1 MEPSTNQLTG
11 PGRPRTRAEA
21 RARPR
26 ARQTSRSVGG
36 SPFEQQAQRFRL
48 LAITPCER
56 ADLGLAKALRKLTV
70 ATALDLGR
78 DPAGWPA
85 LFTSIQREHSIG
97 IRIGDHVEVPTDLA
111 LPANVEFII
120 VDGDGSALPTSWRK
134 ASWIAQVVSIVE
146 AQRAIAFGASGLIA
160 KGQESGGRVGDESSF
175 VLLQRLVELT
185 AGRVPVWCQGGIGL
199 HTAAGAF
206 AGGAFGVVLDAQLG
220 AYPESSLDDAIKQQV
235 LAMDGS
241 EARVG
246 SGYQVYART
255 PAEIAALDALSA
267 DAVRSA
273 LQARTLLP
281 LGQDAALC
289 KLLMAECANLEALV
303 QTLRLRVDGQLHQA
317 RELRPLDENAAWARS
332 HGTRYP
338 IAQGPMTRVSDTAEF
353 AVAVAENGGLPFLAL
368 SLMNASASR
377 TLLEATRDQIGD
389 KPWGV
394 GVLGFAAPEILDPQ
408 LALIREI
415 KPSVLLLAGG
425 RPSQARPFI
434 EAGIP
439 TYLHVPSPGL
449 LDLFLK
455 DGATHFVFEGRE
467 CGGHVGPRYSFV
479 LWEQALA
486 RLAQVEHAEELH
498 VLFAGGIHDER
509 SSAMVAALAAP
520 LAARGAKIGVL
531 MGTAYIATTEA
542 VEAGAVL
549 EDFQRQSLQGD
560 STVLVETAPGHAI
573 RCLQSGFV
581 DLFERRKREL
591 QSASVETKEAWKELE
606 SLTVGRLR
614 IATKGLDYVND
625 KLSAVDQQRQ
635 RAEGMYMIGQIIALR
650 HEVISIA
657 ALHERVARGASA
669 YLQALEP
676 PTLRLPAREAPIA
689 IVGMA
694 CLYPGSPDLEAYWSH
709 ILEGRDL
716 VREVP
721 AERWSVERYYRGAD
735 AGPDQS
741 VSKWGG
747 FLDDTPFDPLQY
759 GIPPQSL
766 AAIEPVQL
774 LSLEVANQALR
785 DAGYTPSAGGR
796 WFDRERTSV
805 IFGAEGGMD
814 LAAQYNF
821 RNLYQQYCGD
831 LPTELAQALPTLTE
845 DSFPGVLVNVISGRI
860 ANRLGL
866 GGVNYSVDSACASS
880 LTAIELAVK
889 ELRSSS
895 SEMVL
900 AGGADFHNGITD
912 FLMFSSVGALSASGR
927 CKSFDDNADGI
938 ALGEGVGI
946 VVLKRLEDAQADGD
960 RIYAVIDGIAGSSDG
975 KALGLTAPR
984 KEGQKRALD
993 RCYWQ
998 AGVLPS
1004 EIGLVEAHGTGTV
1017 VGDRTELRTL
1027 TEVFGAYGALPQQA
1041 ALGSVKSQIGHTKCA
1056 AGIAGLIKVAKALHH
1071 GVLPPTGLI
1080 TQPNAWHRAATSPF
1094 ALNRTPQPWLAQ
1106 STAKRAAVSAF
1117 GFGGTNFHA
1126 VLSGY
1131 PAHQNRQGALHWPA
1145 ELFAFRGDS
1154 AAAIAPRLRELADYL
1169 TASDAPLSLRDLAA
1183 TVWAHGA
1190 GTVQLAFVASTRA
1203 ELAAKL
1209 ANALQQNNA
1218 SGLHRRD
1225 DARSAERIAFLFSGQ
1240 GSQYPGMLRELFVYF
1255 PALRELLALAPD
1267 LLPLIYPSTA
1277 YDDATRSAQQQRLT
1291 DTRVTQPALGLVEL
1305 AGFEWLQSLGLKAD
1319 MAAGHSY
1326 GELAALAAAGA
1337 FDAQTLVRL
1346 SRLRAEA
1353 ILASVGED
1361 SGAMAAV
1368 RLDVDSLRPLLAGF
1382 PSVVMANQNSP
1393 VQTVI
1398 SGPTADVHAAC
1409 ELLKQHAVGYK
1420 LIDTDCAFHSPLMAA
1435 AERRYASTLASEEVH
1450 PLRWPV
1456 YSNITA
1462 EPHPDDAVAIRDSLA
1477 RHIVSPV
1484 RFVSEVERLYADGAR
1499 VFVEI
1504 GPKRVL
1510 TGLVNRILKDQT
1522 HTALALDPEERGLA
1536 GLLEVVAQLA
1546 VRSSRF
1552 DASALFAERAR
1563 TLDLTQPRKLG
1574 ATTWLVNGG
1583 RAWPL
1588 RGKAPAHAAAVV
1600 LEPVVSANSVAAIAA
1615 PAQATLAAGDQAIV
1629 SYLHNMRDL
1638 VNAQRD
1644 VLLGYFGAPAAA
1656 PYVRTIHPSPAGRG
1670 TEGEGASGS
1679 SKARYHGESLTPA
1692 ALPAGEG
1699 YKNAQTLSAPLQAE
1713 TSVANARGVLLSI
1726 VSERTGYPS
1735 EMLDLDLDLEADLSI
1750 DSIKRLEVIGDLAQ
1764 KLSLREAFGA
1774 NADVLIEQLAAKK
1787 TLRAVLDFLS
1797 EKLPKTVASAAASAA
1812 HAPAAVAAQRPV
1824 AELLLDIVSQS
1835 TGYPAEALDLDLD
1848 LEADLSIDSIKRL
1861 EIVGQLASG
1870 LGLDASQG
1878 KDALLER
1885 LSAQKTLRA
1894 VIELLNQAAPTTQAT
1909 PTSATKPTVQLT
1921 ADSEAGIPLERYL
1934 LRPLPAP
1941 PARAG
1946 NIDLANK
1953 QFLITD
1959 DKLGIAPQLAARL
1972 QARGAKT
1979 RIVEFSASHA
1989 ESGLAEVDG
1998 LIHLWS
2004 LNPDSLVIEVKH
2016 FFALAREALLSKARH
2031 LLVASALGGDFGQGG
2046 TGGSH
2051 FNRGGGFAG
2060 MIKTV
2065 EKEFPELRAHWVDL
2079 HADEPQQ
2086 ALLDA
2091 LETELL
2097 AGNPL
2102 AEVAYLNGQ
2111 RYAREV
2117 VPVALSEGSL
2127 DGLPLTP
2134 ESVVLLTG
2142 GARGITALIAVALA
2156 RRYRCRLELVGRSE
2170 APEGPEDALTRGV
2183 TDPRRLRQ
2191 LLLQADPTRKPAEIE
2206 RLARRILAE
2215 REVRE
2220 TFAQVREAGSTVH
2233 YTPLDVRDEDAFAS
2247 FIAETYS
2254 RHGRIDGVIH
2264 GAGVVEDKLVRD
2276 KTDESFGRVFDTKVR
2291 SALILN
2297 RLIRD
2302 DVKFVV
2308 FFSSVASA
2316 FGNRGQVDYASA
2328 NDVLDKLAHHWQ
2340 TRIGGRVISVNWGPW
2355 ADTGMVNDAL
2365 RNDYARKGIGL
2376 IPQVAGVEALL
2387 RELSIS
2393 RGDSQIVLMC
2403 GKPESF
2409 GAAAPLA

>member
-1 MEPSTNQLTG
+1 MDQPINQSTDA
-11 PGRPRTRAEA
+11 GRPRTRAEA

-36 SPFEQQAQRFRL
+36 SHFEQKPQRFRL
-48 LAITPCER
+48 LAITPLER
-56 ADLGLAKALRKLTV
+56 ADLGLAKALKKLTV

-78 DPAGWPA
+78 DPTRWPA
-85 LFTSIQREHSIG
+85 LFASIQRERGIG
-97 IRIGDHVEVPTDLA
+97 LRLADSVEIPTDLA
-111 LPANVEFII
+111 LPANVDFLI

-134 ASWIAQVVSIVE
+134 APWIAQVVSINE

-199 HTAAGAF
+199 HTAAAAF
-206 AGGAFGVVLDAQLG
+206 AGGAFGVVLDAQLS
-220 AYPESSLDDAIKQQV
+220 AYPESGIDGAIKQQV

-246 SGYQVYART
+246 AGYQVYART

-267 DAVRSA
+267 DAVRAA

-281 LGQDAALC
+281 LGQDAALS

-353 AVAVAENGGLPFLAL
+353 AVAVAEDGGLPFLAL

-377 TLLEATRDQIGD
+377 ALLEATRDQIGD
-389 KPWGV
+389 MPWGV

-486 RLAQVEHAEELH
+486 RLAQVEHADELH

-581 DLFERRKREL
+581 DLFDTRKREL
-591 QSASVETKEAWKELE
+591 QSNGVDTKEAWKELE

-614 IATKGLDYVND
+614 IATKGLDYIEG
-625 KLSAVDQQRQ
+625 KLSAVDLQRQ

-657 ALHERVARGASA
+657 ALHERVARGASD
-669 YLQALEP
+669 YLQALEV

-689 IVGMA
+689 VVGMA

-721 AERWSVERYYRGAD
+721 AERWNVERYYRGAD

-747 FLDDTPFDPLQY
+747 FIDDTPFDPLQY

-785 DAGYTPSAGGR
+785 DAGYSSTAGQSAGGR
-796 WFDRERTSV
+796 WFDRERTAV

-831 LPTELAQALPTLTE
+831 LPPELAQALPTLTE

-880 LTAIELAVK
+880 LTAIELGVK
-889 ELRSSS
+889 ELRSGS

-912 FLMFSSVGALSASGR
+912 FLMFSSVGALSAKGR
-927 CKSFDDNADGI
+927 CRSFDDNADGI

-946 VVLKRLEDAQADGD
+946 IVLKRLEDAEADGD

-1027 TEVFGAYGALPQQA
+1027 TEVFGSYGALPQQA

-1056 AGIAGLIKVAKALHH
+1056 AGIAGFIKVAKALHH

-1106 STAKRAAVSAF
+1106 SAAKRAAVSAF

-1145 ELFAFRGDS
+1145 ELFAFRGES

-1169 TASDAPLSLRDLAA
+1169 AASDAPLSLRDLAA
-1183 TVWAHGA
+1183 TAWANGN
-1190 GTVQLAFVASTRA
+1190 GSLQLAFVASTRE
-1203 ELAAKL
+1203 ELTAKL
-1209 ANALQQNNA
+1209 AHALQQNSA

-1225 DARSAERIAFLFSGQ
+1225 ETQSAQRIAFLFSGQ

-1267 LLPLIYPSTA
+1267 LLPVIYPPTA

-1291 DTRVTQPALGLVEL
+1291 DTRMTQPALGLVEL
-1305 AGFEWLQSLGLKAD
+1305 AGFEWLHSLGLQPD

-1337 FDAQTLVRL
+1337 FDAQTLVKL
-1346 SRLRAEA
+1346 SRSRAEA

-1398 SGPTADVHAAC
+1398 SGPTADVNAAC

-1435 AERRYASTLASEEVH
+1435 AERRYATTLASEAVL

-1462 EPHPDDAVAIRDSLA
+1462 EPHLNDAAAIRDSLA

-1522 HTALALDPEERGLA
+1522 QDSSHLALALDPEERGLA
-1536 GLLEVVAQLA
+1536 GLLDVVAQLA

-1563 TLDLTQPRKLG
+1563 TLDFTQPRKLG

-1588 RGKAPAHAAAVV
+1588 HGKAPAHAAAVV
-1600 LEPVVSANSVAAIAA
+1600 LEPVVSASSAAVMAA
-1615 PAQATLAAGDQAIV
+1615 PAQTTLAAGDQAIV

-1656 PYVRTIHPSPAGRG
+1656 APRAAATITIAPAS
-1670 TEGEGASGS
+1670 T
-1679 SKARYHGESLTPA
+1679 SKASAPIAAAPA
-1692 ALPAGEG
+1692 AQA
-1699 YKNAQTLSAPLQAE
+1699 LSAPLQAE
-1713 TSVANARGVLLSI
+1713 TTVANARSVLLSI

-1774 NADVLIEQLAAKK
+1774 NADALIEQLAAKK

-1797 EKLPKTVASAAASAA
+1797 EKLPKTVTATASAVSA
-1812 HAPAAVAAQRPV
+1812 PVAVASQRPV

-1894 VIELLNQAAPTTQAT
+1894 VIELLNQAVPATQAQPAPTAAA
-1909 PTSATKPTVQLT
+1909 PTAQLT
-1921 ADSEAGIPLERYL
+1921 PDPDAGIPLERYL

-1946 NIDLANK
+1946 DIDLTDK

-1959 DKLGIAPQLAARL
+1959 DKLGIAPKLAARL

-1989 ESGLAEVDG
+1989 ESGLKDVDG

-2016 FFALAREALLSKARH
+2016 FFALAREALLNKARH

-2046 TGGSH
+2046 AGGSH

-2079 HADEPQQ
+2079 HADEPQE

-2097 AGNPL
+2097 ADNPL

-2111 RYAREV
+2111 RYARKV
-2117 VPVALSEGSL
+2117 VPVALTEGSL

-2170 APEGPEDALTRGV
+2170 APEGDEEALTRGV
-2183 TDPRRLRQ
+2183 ADPRRLRQ
-2191 LLLQADPTRKPAEIE
+2191 LLLQADPTRKPGEIE
-2206 RLARRILAE
+2206 KLARRVLAE

-2220 TFAQVREAGSTVH
+2220 TFAQVRAAGSTVH
-2233 YTPLDVRDEDAFAS
+2233 YTPLDVRDEEAFAS

-2376 IPQVAGVEALL
+2376 IPQIAGVEALL
-2387 RELSIS
+2387 RELSIAH
-2393 RGDSQIVLMC
+2393 GDSQIVLMC

-2409 GAAAPLA
+2409 GAATPLA

>member
-1 MEPSTNQLTG
+1 MDSSTIQSNDPVL
-11 PGRPRTRAEA
+11 PRTRAEA

-36 SPFEQQAQRFRL
+36 SCFEQQAQRFRL
-48 LAITPCER
+48 LAITPIER
-56 ADLGLAKALRKLTV
+56 ADFGLAKALRKLTV

-78 DPAGWPA
+78 DPARWSE
-85 LFTSIQREHSIG
+85 LFASIQREPSIG
-97 IRIGDHVEVPTDLA
+97 LRLADHVEVPTDLT
-111 LPANVEFII
+111 LPASVEFII

-134 ASWIAQVVSIVE
+134 AAWIAQVVSVVE

-185 AGRVPVWCQGGIGL
+185 AGRIPVWCQGGIGL
-199 HTAAGAF
+199 HTAASAF
-206 AGGAFGVVLDAQLG
+206 AGGAFGVVLDAQLS
-220 AYPESSLDDAIKQQV
+220 AYPESGLDEAIKQQV

-246 SGYQVYART
+246 GGYQVHART

-267 DAVRSA
+267 DTVRAA

-289 KLLMAECANLEALV
+289 KVLMSECANLEALV

-353 AVAVAENGGLPFLAL
+353 AVAVAEDGGLPFLAL

-377 TLLEATRDQIGD
+377 TLLENTRDQIGD

-394 GVLGFAAPEILDPQ
+394 GVLGFASPEILDPQ

-486 RLAQVEHAEELH
+486 RLAQVEHAEDLH

-531 MGTAYIATTEA
+531 MGTAYIATHEA

-573 RCLQSGFV
+573 RCLRSGFV
-581 DLFERRKREL
+581 DLFDRRKREL
-591 QSASVETKEAWKELE
+591 QAAGVDTKDAWKDLE

-614 IATKGLDYVND
+614 IATKGLDYVYD
-625 KLSAVDQQRQ
+625 KQGNGKLGEVDLQRQ

-657 ALHERVARGASA
+657 ALHERASRGARD
-669 YLQALEP
+669 YLQALDL

-689 IVGMA
+689 VVGMA

-721 AERWSVERYYRGAD
+721 AERWNAERYYRGAD

-785 DAGYTPSAGGR
+785 DAGYSQSAGGR

-831 LPTELAQALPTLTE
+831 LPPELAQALPTLTE

-889 ELRSSS
+889 ELRSGS

-912 FLMFSSVGALSASGR
+912 FLMFSSVGALSSSGR
-927 CKSFDDNADGI
+927 CRSFDDNADGI

-946 VVLKRLEDAQADGD
+946 VVLKRLDDAQADGD

-1027 TEVFGAYGALPQQA
+1027 TEVFSAYGALPQQA

-1056 AGIAGLIKVAKALHH
+1056 AGIAGFIKVAKALHH

-1094 ALNRTPQPWLAQ
+1094 ALNRTPQPWLAH
-1106 STAKRAAVSAF
+1106 SGAKRAAVSAF

-1131 PAHQNRQGALHWPA
+1131 PAHRNTQGSLHWPA

-1154 AAAIAPRLRELADYL
+1154 AAAIAPRVRELADYL
-1169 TASDAPLSLRDLAA
+1169 AASDAPLALRDLAA
-1183 TVWAHGA
+1183 TVWANGS
-1190 GTVQLAFVASTRA
+1190 GVVQLAFVASTRE
-1203 ELAAKL
+1203 ELSAKL
-1209 ANALQQNNA
+1209 AHAVQQNPA
-1218 SGLHRRD
+1218 GGLHKRD
-1225 DARSAERIAFLFSGQ
+1225 DAPATQRIAFLFSGQ

-1267 LLPLIYPSTA
+1267 LLPVIYPSTA

-1291 DTRVTQPALGLVEL
+1291 DTRMTQPALGLVEL
-1305 AGFEWLQSLGLKAD
+1305 AGFQWLHSLGLQPD

-1337 FDAQTLVRL
+1337 FDAQTLVKL
-1346 SRLRAEA
+1346 SRSRAEA

-1368 RLDVDSLRPLLAGF
+1368 RLDVDSLRPLLTGF
-1382 PSVVMANQNSP
+1382 PGVVMANQNSP

-1398 SGPTADVHAAC
+1398 SGPTADVNAAC

-1435 AERRYASTLASEEVH
+1435 AERRYAATLANEAVL

-1456 YSNITA
+1456 YSNISA
-1462 EPHPDDAVAIRDSLA
+1462 EPHLDDAAAIRDSLA

-1522 HTALALDPEERGLA
+1522 HTAIALDPEERGLA

-1546 VRSSRF
+1546 VRGNSF
-1552 DASALFAERAR
+1552 DASTLFADRAR

-1583 RAWPL
+1583 RAFPL

-1600 LEPVVSANSVAAIAA
+1600 LQPVVTANAVTSIAAA
-1615 PAQATLAAGDQAIV
+1615 PAQTTLAAGDQAIV

-1656 PYVRTIHPSPAGRG
+1656 PRAAATITIAPSAQMK
-1670 TEGEGASGS
+1670 AS
-1679 SKARYHGESLTPA
+1679 APIAVAPA
-1692 ALPAGEG
+1692 AQA
-1699 YKNAQTLSAPLQAE
+1699 LSAPLQAE
-1713 TSVANARGVLLSI
+1713 PTVANANSVLLGI

-1750 DSIKRLEVIGDLAQ
+1750 DSIKRLEVISDLAQ
-1764 KLSLREAFGA
+1764 KLALREAFGA
-1774 NADVLIEQLAAKK
+1774 NADALIEQLAAKK

-1797 EKLPKTVASAAASAA
+1797 SSLPKTIATAASATP
-1812 HAPAAVAAQRPV
+1812 APATVAAPRPV

-1894 VIELLNQAAPTTQAT
+1894 MIEHLQQAVPATRPQAAPVA
-1909 PTSATKPTVQLT
+1909 AKPTAQLT
-1921 ADSEAGIPLERYL
+1921 ADSDAGIPLERYL

-1946 NIDLANK
+1946 DIDLANK

-1959 DKLGIAPQLAARL
+1959 DKLGIAPKLAARL
-1972 QARGAKT
+1972 QARGAST

-2016 FFALAREALLSKARH
+2016 FFALAREALLNKARH
-2031 LLVASALGGDFGQGG
+2031 LLVASALGGDFGQSG

-2079 HADEPQQ
+2079 HAGEPQD

-2111 RYAREV
+2111 RYARKV
-2117 VPVALSEGSL
+2117 VPVALTEGSL

-2170 APEGPEDALTRGV
+2170 APEGDEDALTRGV
-2183 TDPRRLRQ
+2183 ADPRRLRQ

-2206 RLARRILAE
+2206 RLARRVLAE

-2233 YTPLDVRDEDAFAS
+2233 YTPLDVRDEEAFAS

-2376 IPQVAGVEALL
+2376 IPQAAGVEALL
-2387 RELSIS
+2387 RELSIA

-2409 GAAAPLA
+2409 GAATPLA